1 MCLLQHAA
9 DHRRWKI
16 AASKRLPL
24 GALNEIR
31 VSEQGQ
37 VQKRPARYTKSFKRT
52 RSKLFM
58 LYNQAG
64 VENELI

>member
-31 VSEQGQ
+31 VSERGQ
-37 VQKRPARYTKSFKRT
+37 IRKRARYTKSFKRT

-64 VENELI
+64 VEDELI